1 MARETTTWTNV
12 SNLVS
17 GYNKRCDTC
26 FVVNSNRKRVCA
38 CGRIFR
44 GRRKKARSAK
54 PKSGT
59 DARIRHDLKHAAR
72 MVDEWSAKAARAI
85 TTLRKWRA
93 RERRLWDRLVEGPP
107 PPRPKRKRKLRA
119 IRLED

>member
-1 MARETTTWTNV
+1 MARETTTWKPTK
-12 SNLVS
+12 LAIS
-17 GYNKRCDTC
+17 GRPAKWCRRCST
-26 FVVNSNRKRVCA
+26 VTEARLRVCRG
-38 CGRIFR
+38 CGRQFVR
-44 GRRKKARSAK
+44 VK
-54 PKSGT
+54 PKLKPKLGT
-59 DARIRHDLKHAAR
+59 DARVQLDLKHAAR